1 MLQLQHSSF
10 FNQNSSKEGKQ
21 LFFTIVALN
30 KSLLFTTLQHL
41 YVRPLVTC
49 LGESGFSVQRI
60 IRVFYFSKDTY
71 VHTLTYSILA

>member
-10 FNQNSSKEGKQ
+10 FNQNSSKEGKHFPE

-30 KSLLFTTLQHL
+30 KSLLFITLQHL
-41 YVRPLVTC
+41 YVRPLVTF

-71 VHTLTYSILA
+71 VHVH